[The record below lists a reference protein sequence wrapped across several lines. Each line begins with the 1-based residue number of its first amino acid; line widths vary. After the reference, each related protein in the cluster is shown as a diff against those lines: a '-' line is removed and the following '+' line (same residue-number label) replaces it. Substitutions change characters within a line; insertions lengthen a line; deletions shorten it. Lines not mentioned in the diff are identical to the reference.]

1 MPKKNSANDLYW
13 SAVAKDA
20 LRGEYEK
27 FLRTEGHEP
36 SPDSAMWF
44 AMRKRNDGYTL
55 MSEREII
62 LLLAGKLPYMYD

>member
-1 MPKKNSANDLYW
+1 MAKKKSPNDLYW
-13 SAVAKDA
+13 SAVAKSS
-20 LRGEYEK
+20 LRDEYEK
-27 FLRTEGHEP
+27 FLRSEGHEP

-44 AMRKRNDGYTL
+44 AMRKRNEGYVL